1 MMAAA
6 ICLMV
11 CISFHL
17 GWWASYASKYKNGV
31 SGITLIITGI
41 AGVMALG
48 RLIVSAFDKE

>member
-1 MMAAA
+1 MAAA